1 MVIEKLLAYFGVE
14 TDDQSFK
21 AANAELNS
29 LKDSVIGIHGQI
41 SAVITAI
48 SAGAA
53 MALVTDFTNAADAT
67 NKLARR
73 IGTTAET
80 IQEYDYVAQ
89 RSGVTT
95 DLMRNSLEK
104 LQGKVSD
111 AAKGNKDMTETLKE
125 LGLEAKSF
133 SKMPL
138 GDQME
143 AIAKGF
149 KGLKTDGD
157 RTRLAMKLFEEEGR
171 GMVTVFEGGSEAIK
185 QMREEARGF
194 GLYSTEDAAAAET
207 FNDNLLD
214 TQMILGSIKTQ
225 IGIELM
231 PRLNELLVGFRD
243 WFKEH
248 KKLISSGI
256 VNFFKA
262 AGWALKLL
270 IGGFSILISYRV
282 GALFLGIVRAIKAMT
297 AAMVTARL
305 AAMAMNVQALLI
317 PTLIGAAIAAVIIA
331 IEDIVSYFKGDKSI
345 TGLIV
350 NSMKEAWDKVAAYT
364 SQIWDKMIASIK
376 QKLAEIA
383 PQWVIDIVSGVD
395 KTNAASQYQGFGGAA
410 NPALAMPMGGGNYWA
425 NMPIPQAG
433 ATPIRVD
440 VHNPIT
446 VNGVTMADIEV
457 KARQQ
462 NAQTARDVSK
472 GIIY

>member
-1 MVIEKLLAYFGVE
+1 
-14 TDDQSFK
+14 
-21 AANAELNS
+21 
-29 LKDSVIGIHGQI
+29 
-41 SAVITAI
+41 
-48 SAGAA
+48 
-53 MALVTDFTNAADAT
+53 
-67 NKLARR
+67 
-73 IGTTAET
+73 
-80 IQEYDYVAQ
+80 
-89 RSGVTT
+89 
-95 DLMRNSLEK
+95 
-104 LQGKVSD
+104 
-111 AAKGNKDMTETLKE
+111 
-125 LGLEAKSF
+125 
-133 SKMPL
+133 
-138 GDQME
+138 
-143 AIAKGF
+143 
-149 KGLKTDGD
+149 
-157 RTRLAMKLFEEEGR
+157 
-171 GMVTVFEGGSEAIK
+171 
-185 QMREEARGF
+185 
-194 GLYSTEDAAAAET
+194 
-207 FNDNLLD
+207 
-214 TQMILGSIKTQ
+214 
-225 IGIELM
+225 
-231 PRLNELLVGFRD
+231 
-243 WFKEH
+243 
-248 KKLISSGI
+248 
-256 VNFFKA
+256 
-262 AGWALKLL
+262 
-270 IGGFSILISYRV
+270 RV

-317 PTLIGAAIAAVIIA
+317 PALIGAAIAAVIIA

-364 SQIWDKMIASIK
+364 SQIWDKMITSIK

-395 KTNAASQYQGFGGAA
+395 KTNASSQYQGFGGAA